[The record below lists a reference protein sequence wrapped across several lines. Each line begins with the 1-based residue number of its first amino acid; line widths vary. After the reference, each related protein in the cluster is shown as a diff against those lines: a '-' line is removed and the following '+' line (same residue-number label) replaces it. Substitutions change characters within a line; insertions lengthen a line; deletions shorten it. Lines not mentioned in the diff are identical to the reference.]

1 MAEALNLGPG
11 DLLADAQE
19 VPAQDLSRDET
30 ITLAC
35 QAIGISAGVAV
46 TVMGVLQLL
55 DVNQGLSS
63 WGWAWQPPGLTF
75 YGPGARPCG
84 PGRDEE
90 KGQGLL
96 RACLFSMPGAG

>member
-35 QAIGISAGVAV
+35 QAIGMLAGVAV
-46 TVMGVLQLL
+46 TAMGVLQLL
-55 DVNQGLSS
+55 DVHQGFIL
-63 WGWAWQPPGLTF
+63 WGVGLAAT
-75 YGPGARPCG
+75 GVGI
-84 PGRDEE
+84 
-90 KGQGLL
+90 L
-96 RACLFSMPGAG
+96 RSRC